1 MPVGTAEVGV
11 TVGAIKAEFTVT
23 ETALEAGDVT
33 GVEALSVTLQVTE
46 CKPAEALKE

>member
-1 MPVGTAEVGV
+1 VLGVGV
-11 TVGAIKAEFTVT
+11 TVGAVNAEFTVT

-46 CKPAEALKE
+46 YEPTDSLKE